1 MVALAEQ
8 NVIDLAPAPCLAA
21 HLYKQ
26 TIRGIAAECKETDV
40 REKENRRIGDTE
52 ATPLL
57 VYEPFILG
65 LYDGRYENARA
76 VLMPVAS
83 WLSVTR
89 TASAAS
95 RWRGWRM
102 VTPLITT
109 PISHPDQPS
118 CRASMTRHQVH
129 HVRYWSVGI

>member
-1 MVALAEQ
+1 M
-8 NVIDLAPAPCLAA
+8 
-21 HLYKQ
+21 
-26 TIRGIAAECKETDV
+26 
-40 REKENRRIGDTE
+40 
-52 ATPLL
+52 
-57 VYEPFILG
+57 LG

-102 VTPLITT
+102 ATSLIIN
-109 PISHPDQPS
+109 PHQPS
-118 CRASMTRHQVH
+118 YFVVMPRHH
-129 HVRYWSVGI
+129 GRHVRYWSVGNLI